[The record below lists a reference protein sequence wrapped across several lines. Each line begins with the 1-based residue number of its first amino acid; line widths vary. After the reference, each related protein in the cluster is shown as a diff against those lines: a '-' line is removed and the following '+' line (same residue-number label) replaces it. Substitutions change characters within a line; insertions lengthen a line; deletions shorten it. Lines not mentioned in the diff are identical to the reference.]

1 VRDDVTRWKVGS
13 LLRPLG
19 CPCRSRAYIGHAV
32 EAFQPPDALGW
43 PPQCAALEQV
53 SCGLE
58 SHPSSQ
64 GFAGVVL
71 RFTSHQAGLAHVGHP
86 AKGLWVMVIR
96 IGTWNLENLF
106 RPPNPFAPKT
116 EQEYHAKLDALASAI
131 TRMYPMCWR
140 CRRPHRD
147 RGQQPLR
154 VAVSWWRFRL
164 HGWVIQRVW
173 GQRLAAS
180 APLTRRTPGGSPDV
194 ENTAQPRVRR
204 LSTLLA
210 KKKVAVRCRPS
221 VAMVG

>member
-1 VRDDVTRWKVGS
+1 LNPPTVRS
-13 LLRPLG
+13 
-19 CPCRSRAYIGHAV
+19 AV
-32 EAFQPPDALGW
+32 KGVRNGAEVIRERGRD
-43 PPQCAALEQV
+43 C
-53 SCGLE
+53 S
-58 SHPSSQ
+58 
-64 GFAGVVL
+64 AGVVL
-71 RFTSHQAGLAHVGHP
+71 RFTFHQARLAHVGHL

-106 RPPNPFAPKT
+106 KPPNPFAPKT

-131 TRMYPMCWR
+131 TRMDPHWLAVQEAASGSR
-140 CRRPHRD
+140 ATTASRR
-147 RGQQPLR
+147 GLV
-154 VAVSWWRFRL
+154 VAFQAAWMGYSAL
-164 HGWVIQRVW
+164 VW

-210 KKKVAVRCRPS
+210 MKKVAARYRPS